1 MSNTIGIVVFVILI
15 VIAIVFMLYKKSKNE
30 SKQQQI
36 LGKIFGMKEKF
47 YYFDEFATSGLLSP
61 DRTEEEV
68 FVDHF
73 GKIKLYCPVSDK
85 DIILQQFRL
94 ADETIKLLNDPEFQ
108 KCLDNLKLKK
118 EGTDE
123 TYSGKELI
131 VNNINELTKIYNQLK
146 EYGIPSKEEDLNTQ
160 YYNVSLLYMLFAE
173 VFQYIGIA
181 LAGMR
186 VICNKEL
193 LDTFYVL
200 LFAINNQIFYLIKR
214 DLKQPVI
221 TYDKD
226 KNIIMMDTEKIKE
239 ITGKDIN
246 TFPKEGTPE
255 DYSKAYEKDI
265 FQRWRQDGTI
275 SSDGYLVTQLRQLKL
290 WNKHPEILQKQFKV
304 TPTGY
309 DCSLEFR
316 N

>member
-1 MSNTIGIVVFVILI
+1 
-15 VIAIVFMLYKKSKNE
+15 MLYKKSKNE

-36 LGKIFGMKEKF
+36 LGKIFGNKENF
-47 YYFDEFATSGLLSP
+47 YYFDETAMSVSDP
-61 DRTEEEV
+61 TEEEESKM

-108 KCLDNLKLKK
+108 KCLDNIKLKK
-118 EGTDE
+118 EGTNE

-131 VNNINELTKIYNQLK
+131 VNNINEITKIYNQLK
-146 EYGIPSKEEDLNTQ
+146 EYGIPSKKEDLNNQ
-160 YYNVSLLYMLFAE
+160 YYNVSLIYMLFSE
-173 VFQYIGIA
+173 VFQYIGVA
-181 LAGMR
+181 LAGFPA
-186 VICNKEL
+186 ICNKEL

-200 LFAINNQIFYLIKR
+200 LLLINNQVFYLIKR

-255 DYSKAYEKDI
+255 DYAKAYEKDI
-265 FQRWRQDGTI
+265 FQRWRQEGTV
-275 SSDGYLVTQLRQLKL
+275 SSDAYLVTRLRQLKL
-290 WNKHPEILQKQFKV
+290 WNKHPEVLQKQFKV